1 MDFTFTVMKNIY
13 HIILQ
18 LLLLLYLS
26 FILLVQIYDQAYF
39 DSPCVKALK
48 ENYALPFF
56 EQNWSMFSPNPPKG
70 NHYFLVK
77 YSTATWESD
86 FIDIQQTIRARSF
99 STFFSIDQ
107 RLKKYFSGCFNDI
120 IHLKNSKVNITS
132 PHKSQGLESI
142 VNYAKIVFKNQTE
155 FSKQL
160 HPRDSVFVKL
170 YLIDEQLN
178 EDIHQA
184 KTYTTYYSEL
194 NKLFLLIND

>member
-1 MDFTFTVMKNIY
+1 MKNMY
-13 HIILQ
+13 RIILQ
-18 LLLLLYLS
+18 LLLFFYFS
-26 FILLVQIYDQAYF
+26 FILLVQIYDLKYVE
-39 DSPCVKALK
+39 STCIKHLK
-48 ENYALPFF
+48 EKYALPFF

-77 YSTATWESD
+77 YYTATWESD
-86 FIDIQQTIRARSF
+86 FIDIQQIIRTRSF

-107 RLKKYFSGCFNDI
+107 RLKKYFSDCFNDI
-120 IHLKNSKVNITS
+120 IHLQNSKVNITS

-142 VNYAKIVFKNQTE
+142 VNYAKIVFKNQKE

-160 HPRDSVFVKL
+160 HPKDSVFVQL
-170 YLIDEQLN
+170 YLVDDQLN